1 MRDIN
6 LNLVPILAT
15 VLPLS
20 VVFISTVLN
29 FRGRTFSHDE
39 CIWSLPGIVVVIYF
53 GVFYR
58 ELNL

>member
-58 ELNL
+58 